1 MSGVTKQHFVGFK
14 EQMRMRPM
22 EYLARQRVSAA
33 ISMLLATDKS
43 IAQIGAEVGYEN
55 PTYFGMVFKKYEGIT
70 PTDCRKRHGTKLD
83 VVEACR
89 AKRWFALSSSDRK
102 MLLCSVTS
110 TRIALAILA
119 EQNAGFAL
127 F

>member
-1 MSGVTKQHFVGFK
+1 MFIHKNYARDITLEELAEMSGVTKQHFCRVFK

-70 PTDCRKRHGTKLD
+70 PTDCRKRHGTSLT
-83 VVEACR
+83 
-89 AKRWFALSSSDRK
+89 W
-102 MLLCSVTS
+102 
-110 TRIALAILA
+110 
-119 EQNAGFAL
+119 
-127 F
+127 

>member
-1 MSGVTKQHFVGFK
+1 
-14 EQMRMRPM
+14 
-22 EYLARQRVSAA
+22 
-33 ISMLLATDKS
+33 
-43 IAQIGAEVGYEN
+43 
-55 PTYFGMVFKKYEGIT
+55 
-70 PTDCRKRHGTKLD
+70 

-89 AKRWFALSSSDRK
+89 AKRWFCSFFSDRK

-127 F
+127 FLVVGKCIKMFISLGFNNYFRLPDLCDFTYNTSSNIIFA